1 MLRAGHTILEA
12 SCLAMLMAIV
22 QPATVVA
29 QEPGEG
35 ADQGEWAVRE
45 DEQDLDDQDDREDQD
60 DRDDEADDDDDGDG
74 DDDGDEGEGKG
85 TPDKVLGK
93 IVVVAPYDAGVELE
107 RVPANVQ
114 SATAED
120 IDRMQSLDLT
130 DFLNRG
136 FGSVSVNHAQNNPLQ
151 PDVNF
156 RGFTASPL
164 LGLSP
169 GFTVYQN
176 GVRINEPFG
185 DTVNWD
191 VIPLSAVNSV
201 QLLAGSNPVFGLNS
215 LGGALSL
222 EMKNGFEYA
231 GTEVEVYGGSF
242 ERYGA
247 SVQLGGNDDG
257 WAYYGNVDYFEEAGW
272 RDFSDS
278 EALRFFGAL
287 SHQSDVS
294 SLDLSVA
301 LADTDLIGNG
311 STPVELLAIDRSQ
324 VFTHPDHTE
333 NTLAQAI
340 LKGTAKLND
349 SWRMAGTAYYRS
361 LDTDTFNGDGTFFE
375 ECLINGEDLLVE
387 ADFTDVNDDG
397 ECSSADDADIEPVVD
412 QNGDP
417 IEAQIDGGE
426 LNAVNNIGTRKQEI
440 YGVSLQFGL
449 HSSVGGREND
459 LTLGIA
465 YSEGSTEFDSD
476 VEVAQLLEDRGTSR
490 TGILAVD
497 FVTGVDSDISTSS
510 VYFADVLAL
519 SEKAAVTFLGR
530 YDITQIELEDQT
542 GASPEL
548 NGSHEF
554 RRFNPGIGFT
564 FNPSPQLTLFASYNQ
579 SARAPTPVELAC
591 ADEDA
596 PCNLPN
602 AFLADP
608 PLDEVV
614 TSSAEAGVRG
624 TTAGRLRWNAGVFYT
639 LSEDDILF
647 QTTGGPTANVGFF
660 QNASDTLRAGVEL
673 GLDQD
678 FGRLHW
684 SMHYTYIEATY
695 EDDFVVNSPN
705 HPIFGED
712 PGAPQIVNEEALQV
726 SSGAD
731 IPGIPNHQFNAGAD
745 LAINE
750 RFLIGADLEYRS
762 GVYLRG
768 DEVNLLGRTDDYFV
782 LNLRAEFHLND
793 RFTVFARVENVFD
806 DAYETFGLLGEPD
819 EVFEN
824 FVDPRFLGAG
834 APRGAWLGFKLQL

>member
-1 MLRAGHTILEA
+1 MVLAQGQDQAADRADH
-12 SCLAMLMAIV
+12 
-22 QPATVVA
+22 
-29 QEPGEG
+29 
-35 ADQGEWAVRE
+35 D
-45 DEQDLDDQDDREDQD
+45 D
-60 DRDDEADDDDDGDG
+60 DRDELDDMGDQADDDDDDQRPT
-74 DDDGDEGEGKG
+74 K
-85 TPDKVLGK
+85 DKVLGK
-93 IVVVAPYDAGVELE
+93 IVVVAPYDADVALE

-120 IDRMQSLDLT
+120 IERLQSLDLT
-130 DFLNRG
+130 DFMRRD
-136 FGSVSVNHAQNNPLQ
+136 FGSVSINHAQNNPLQ
-151 PDVNF
+151 PDVTF

-191 VIPLSAVNSV
+191 LIPLSALNSV
-201 QLLAGSNPVFGLNS
+201 QLVAGSNPVFGLNS

-222 EMKNGFEYA
+222 EMKNGFEYD
-231 GTEVEVYGGSF
+231 GTRAEVYGGSF
-242 ERYGA
+242 ERLGA
-247 SVQLGGNDDG
+247 SVQWGGNDDG
-257 WAYYGNVDYFEEAGW
+257 WGYYGDVDYFEEAGW

-287 SHQSDVS
+287 SHRDDDASF
-294 SLDLSVA
+294 DLSVA

-333 NTLAQAI
+333 NSLVQVI
-340 LKGTAKLND
+340 LKGAARLND
-349 SWRMAGTAYYRS
+349 SWRVAGNAYYRGI
-361 LDTDTFNGDGTFFE
+361 DTDTFNGDGTMFE
-375 ECLINGEDLLVE
+375 ECDVAGEELLVE
-387 ADFTDVNDDG
+387 EDFEDVNGDG
-397 ECSSADDADIEPVVD
+397 ECSDADDDDIEPVLD

-417 IEAQIDGGE
+417 IEAEIDGE
-426 LNAVNNIGTRKQEI
+426 EQNAINNIGTRKQES

-449 HSSVGGREND
+449 HSSMGRREND

-476 VEVAQLLEDRGTSR
+476 VEVAALLENRGTTR
-490 TGILAVD
+490 TGIFASE
-497 FVTGVDSDISTSS
+497 FVTGVDSDISTTSA
-510 VYFADVLAL
+510 YFADVLAL
-519 SEKAAVTFLGR
+519 SERAAVTLLGR
-530 YDITQIELEDQT
+530 YDITEIDLEDQT
-542 GASPEL
+542 GESPEL

-554 RRFNPGIGFT
+554 KRFSPGIGFT
-564 FNPSPQLTLFASYNQ
+564 FNPSQQLTLFASYNQ

-591 ADEDA
+591 ADADA

-624 TTAGRLRWNAGVFYT
+624 TTDGNLRWNAGVFYA

-673 GLDQD
+673 GISQD
-678 FGRLHW
+678 LARLHW
-684 SMHYTYIEATY
+684 SMQYTYIEATY

-705 HPIFGED
+705 HPIFEED
-712 PGAPQIVNEEALQV
+712 PTSPLIVNEEALQV
-726 SSGAD
+726 ESGAN
-731 IPGIPNHQFNAGAD
+731 IPGIPQHQFNAGAD
-745 LAINE
+745 FAIND
-750 RFLIGADLEYRS
+750 RFLVGADVEYRS
-762 GVYLRG
+762 GVHLRG
-768 DEVNLLGRTDDYFV
+768 DEVNLLDKTDDYAI
-782 LNLRAEFHLND
+782 LNLRAEFRVND
-793 RFTVFARVENVFD
+793 WFTVFARVENVFD
-806 DAYETFGLLGEPD
+806 EDYETFGLLGEPD
-819 EVFEN
+819 EVFPN
-824 FVDPRFLGAG
+824 FADPRFLGAG
-834 APRGAWLGFKLQL
+834 PPLGAWLGVKIQL

>member
-1 MLRAGHTILEA
+1 MVLAQGQDQAADRADH
-12 SCLAMLMAIV
+12 
-22 QPATVVA
+22 
-29 QEPGEG
+29 
-35 ADQGEWAVRE
+35 D
-45 DEQDLDDQDDREDQD
+45 D
-60 DRDDEADDDDDGDG
+60 DRDELDDMGDQADDDDDDQRPT
-74 DDDGDEGEGKG
+74 K
-85 TPDKVLGK
+85 DKVLGK
-93 IVVVAPYDAGVELE
+93 IVVVAPYDADVALE

-120 IDRMQSLDLT
+120 IERLQSLDLT
-130 DFLNRG
+130 DFMRRD
-136 FGSVSVNHAQNNPLQ
+136 FGSVSINHAQNNPLQ
-151 PDVNF
+151 PDVTF

-191 VIPLSAVNSV
+191 LIPLSALNSV
-201 QLLAGSNPVFGLNS
+201 QLVAGSNPVFGLNS

-222 EMKNGFEYA
+222 EMKNGFEYD
-231 GTEVEVYGGSF
+231 GTRAEVYGGSF
-242 ERYGA
+242 ERLGA
-247 SVQLGGNDDG
+247 SVQWGGNDDG
-257 WAYYGNVDYFEEAGW
+257 WGYYGDVDYFEEAGW

-287 SHQSDVS
+287 SHRDDDASF
-294 SLDLSVA
+294 DLSVA

-333 NTLAQAI
+333 NSLVQVI
-340 LKGTAKLND
+340 LKGAARLND
-349 SWRMAGTAYYRS
+349 SWRVAGNAYYRGI
-361 LDTDTFNGDGTFFE
+361 DTDTFNGDGTMFE
-375 ECLINGEDLLVE
+375 ECDVAGEELLVE
-387 ADFTDVNDDG
+387 EDFEDVNGDG
-397 ECSSADDADIEPVVD
+397 ECSDADDDDIEPVLD

-417 IEAQIDGGE
+417 IEAEIDGE
-426 LNAVNNIGTRKQEI
+426 EQNAINNIGTRKQES

-449 HSSVGGREND
+449 HSSMGRREND

-476 VEVAQLLEDRGTSR
+476 VEVAALLENRGTTR
-490 TGILAVD
+490 TGIFASE
-497 FVTGVDSDISTSS
+497 FVTGVDSDISTTSA
-510 VYFADVLAL
+510 YFADVLAL
-519 SEKAAVTFLGR
+519 SERAAVTLLGR
-530 YDITQIELEDQT
+530 YDITEIDLEDQT
-542 GASPEL
+542 GESPEL

-554 RRFNPGIGFT
+554 KRFSPGIGFT
-564 FNPSPQLTLFASYNQ
+564 FNPSQQLTLFASYNQ

-591 ADEDA
+591 ADADA

-624 TTAGRLRWNAGVFYT
+624 TTDGNLRWNAGVFYA

-673 GLDQD
+673 GISQD
-678 FGRLHW
+678 LARLHW
-684 SMHYTYIEATY
+684 SMQYTYIEATY

-705 HPIFGED
+705 HPIFEED
-712 PGAPQIVNEEALQV
+712 PTSPLIVNEEALQV
-726 SSGAD
+726 ESGAN
-731 IPGIPNHQFNAGAD
+731 IPGIPQHQFNAGAD
-745 LAINE
+745 FAINE
-750 RFLIGADLEYRS
+750 RFLVGADVEYRS
-762 GVYLRG
+762 GVHLRG
-768 DEVNLLGRTDDYFV
+768 DEVNLLDKTDDYAI
-782 LNLRAEFHLND
+782 LNLRAEFRVND
-793 RFTVFARVENVFD
+793 WFTVFARVENVFD
-806 DAYETFGLLGEPD
+806 EDYETFGLLGEPD
-819 EVFEN
+819 EVFPN
-824 FVDPRFLGAG
+824 FADPRFLGAG
-834 APRGAWLGFKLQL
+834 PPLGAWLGVKIQL